1 MLTRLHEIVD
11 SEAVEDL
18 GEDLNLEDEE

>member
-11 SEAVEDL
+11 SEAVGDL